1 MDSNKFFENKPEWFK
16 GYATAIAEY
25 LVANDRINGPI
36 IAWET
41 VPSPLAEHFAT
52 CSIVENL
59 DIDESLDVESIH
71 DSFDYNASGPVCFV
85 STNVTCACG
94 AYVNKRVATSGTLSD
109 LISNITW
116 AA

>member
-1 MDSNKFFENKPEWFK
+1 MSDNKFFNAKPEWFK
-16 GYATAIAEY
+16 GYATAVAEY
-25 LVANDRINGPI
+25 LVANDRISGPV

-41 VPSPLAEHFAT
+41 VPSPLASHFAN
-52 CSIVENL
+52 CEIAEIL
-59 DIDESLDVESIH
+59 DIEEDLGLESIH

-94 AYVNKRVATSGTLSD
+94 AYVNKRVATSGTLSE

-116 AA
+116 VA